1 MNDNF
6 KEFDTAPVLTLDPFG
21 AVEETKEEVVEVQE
35 KPWDE
40 TVLSREELQM
50 VESFTKQI
58 DLRNSNMILQYGA
71 GTQKKM
77 ADFSQDTLESVKTK
91 DLGEVGDL
99 LSGVVTELKSFDE
112 EEEKDSLGFLRRLP
126 IK

>member
-77 ADFSQDTLESVKTK
+77 ADFF
-91 DLGEVGDL
+91 
-99 LSGVVTELKSFDE
+99 SGHT
-112 EEEKDSLGFLRRLP
+112 
-126 IK
+126 

>member
-50 VESFTKQI
+50 VESFKFKYDTAI
-58 DLRNSNMILQYGA
+58 RGGNSEKNGRF
-71 GTQKKM
+71 
-77 ADFSQDTLESVKTK
+77 FSGHT
-91 DLGEVGDL
+91 
-99 LSGVVTELKSFDE
+99 
-112 EEEKDSLGFLRRLP
+112 
-126 IK
+126 